1 MSDVDRAGFRRA
13 AGRFPGGIVVVT
25 TSAGHAMTVSAFASV
40 SLEPPLVLFC
50 AEKIARFHDAVLAA
64 GSWGASFLAEDGEK
78 TARWLATRGRPLD
91 GQLDGVAHHAGPVT
105 GAPLLDGA
113 LATLECRTTAVYDG
127 GDHSI
132 IVGEVVAVDGPAGG
146 RPALRPAARWYTT
159 RAATVA
165 CVRRRTDQPAKRLTG
180 RAALGALFPYFAIPG
195 NCRIVAALSQD
206 RKPMNVTFSPFFWV
220 LCHIHAI
227 RKPPRQPGSG

>member
-1 MSDVDRAGFRRA
+1 VSDVDQAAFRRA
-13 AGRFPGGIVVVT
+13 AGQFPGGIVVVT

-64 GSWGASFLAEDGEK
+64 GAWAVSILAEDEEK

-91 GQLDGVAHHAGPVT
+91 GQLGELAHHPGPVT

-113 LATLECRTTAVYDG
+113 LATLECRTFAVYDG

-132 IVGEVVAVDGPAGG
+132 IVGQVAAAESQASPAGS
-146 RPALRPAARWYTT
+146 PARGPLVHYAGGYRRLRSAP
-159 RAATVA
+159 
-165 CVRRRTDQPAKRLTG
+165 D
-180 RAALGALFPYFAIPG
+180 
-195 NCRIVAALSQD
+195 
-206 RKPMNVTFSPFFWV
+206 
-220 LCHIHAI
+220 
-227 RKPPRQPGSG
+227 

>member
-1 MSDVDRAGFRRA
+1 VSDVDQAAFRRA
-13 AGRFPGGIVVVT
+13 AGQFPGGIVVVT

-64 GSWGASFLAEDGEK
+64 GAWAVSILAEDGEK

-91 GQLDGVAHHAGPVT
+91 GQLDELPHHPGPVT

-113 LATLECRTTAVYDG
+113 LATMECRTFAVYDG

-132 IVGEVVAVDGPAGG
+132 IVGRVVAVDDPPGAEGPPGPSARGAAPGPPARGAAPGPPARGAAPGPPARSPLIHHAG
-146 RPALRPAARWYTT
+146 RYRRLRPTE
-159 RAATVA
+159 
-165 CVRRRTDQPAKRLTG
+165 D
-180 RAALGALFPYFAIPG
+180 
-195 NCRIVAALSQD
+195 
-206 RKPMNVTFSPFFWV
+206 
-220 LCHIHAI
+220 
-227 RKPPRQPGSG
+227 

>member
-1 MSDVDRAGFRRA
+1 VSDVDQAAYRRA
-13 AGRFPGGIVVVT
+13 AGQFPSGIVVVT

-64 GSWGASFLAEDGEK
+64 GSWAVSILTEDGEK

-91 GQLDGVAHHAGPVT
+91 GQLDQIPHHPGAVT

-113 LATLECRTTAVYDG
+113 LASLECQTFAVYDG

-132 IVGEVVAVDGPAGG
+132 IVGRVVAVDGPADPRAHGPLVHHAG
-146 RPALRPAARWYTT
+146 RYRP
-159 RAATVA
+159 
-165 CVRRRTDQPAKRLTG
+165 L
-180 RAALGALFPYFAIPG
+180 
-195 NCRIVAALSQD
+195 
-206 RKPMNVTFSPFFWV
+206 
-220 LCHIHAI
+220 
-227 RKPPRQPGSG
+227 PPPED